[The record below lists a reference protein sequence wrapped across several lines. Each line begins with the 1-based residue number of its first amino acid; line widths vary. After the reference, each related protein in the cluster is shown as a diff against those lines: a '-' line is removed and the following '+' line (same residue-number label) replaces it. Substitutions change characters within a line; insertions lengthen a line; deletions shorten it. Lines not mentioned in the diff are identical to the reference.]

1 MENAQEIERLI
12 AEIEASADPA
22 TRTGVRQLVEAILEF
37 HGAGLARMVELAGE
51 DVVRTFARDDLAA
64 ALLLLYELH
73 PESFETRVQRAID
86 RLQGVE
92 LLGIADS
99 VVRVK
104 STAPREVIEQAL
116 YAAAPEVAAIEIEG
130 EPRASSS
137 FVPLEALFSR

>member
-1 MENAQEIERLI
+1 MENVQDIERLI
-12 AEIEASADPA
+12 TEIEATADPA

-37 HGAGLARMVELAGE
+37 HGAGIARMAELAGE
-51 DVVRTFARDDLAA
+51 GVVRSFARDDLAG
-64 ALLLLYELH
+64 ALLLLYGLH

-86 RLQGVE
+86 RLQGAE
-92 LLGIADS
+92 LVGIADS

-104 STAPREVIEQAL
+104 GTASREAIEQAL

-130 EPRASSS
+130 EPRASST